1 MLKNLKGKKALVTG
15 APKRIGRAITLALAR
30 EGVDI
35 AVHYLD
41 QMEEAEALCEEVRAL
56 KVNAWAVQ
64 ADFTRP
70 EEYETLIS
78 RTISQ
83 TGSLDILINN
93 ASAFSA
99 DHLEDMNFT
108 GLMRKIEI
116 NAWVPLVL
124 SREFGRGREGN
135 IINIL
140 DTKITAQDLEHASY
154 ILSKKMLA
162 TLTEMMALEFGPGI
176 TVNAIAPGLILPPA
190 GKDETY
196 LARLAQDIPLQ
207 RSGNPEYIA
216 SAVIYLLTNDFMTG
230 QVLFVDGG
238 RHLKGEA

>member
-1 MLKNLKGKKALVTG
+1 M
-15 APKRIGRAITLALAR
+15 
-30 EGVDI
+30 
-35 AVHYLD
+35 
-41 QMEEAEALCEEVRAL
+41 
-56 KVNAWAVQ
+56 Q

-83 TGSLDILINN
+83 TESLDILINN

-99 DHLEDMNFT
+99 DHLEDMNFA

-196 LARLAQDIPLQ
+196 LARLAQGIPLK